1 MRVQKELSHVETRGR
16 RQNKG
21 SSRLCVR
28 INLAFDAAFHV
39 VDDELIFVAGGEGDA
54 QELGWVDV
62 LLTEELAIAASA
74 IHQVGGQG
82 ALKLGT
88 GLDDQA
94 REPGDAG
101 NLVGLGRK
109 LLHLHPT
116 RGRLAV

>member
-1 MRVQKELSHVETRGR
+1 VQKELSHVETRGR

-62 LLTEELAIAASA
+62 LLTEELAVAASA
-74 IHQVGGQG
+74 VHQVGGQG

-94 REPGDAG
+94 REPDDAG
-101 NLVGLGRK
+101 DLVGLGRK